1 MAIMA
6 SDWLFMSD
14 MNDSMSNGK
23 RETPS
28 SLVKVVPAEV
38 TDTLE

>member
-1 MAIMA
+1 MAIIA

-14 MNDSMSNGK
+14 MNDSVSDVK

-38 TDTLE
+38 VDTFE

>member
-14 MNDSMSNGK
+14 MNDSVSDVK

-28 SLVKVVPAEV
+28 SLVKLVLAEV
-38 TDTLE
+38 ADTLE